1 LDEATMSSILK
12 NDRLVDI
19 QNDGLVGLENYGLV
33 DEINE

>member
-12 NDRLVDI
+12 NDRLVGI
-19 QNDGLVGLENYGLV
+19 QNDGLVGLENDGLV